1 MVAFPNS
8 NAGARKRNVPFR
20 KQGLIGTLFHKCSRK
35 YSFVTFEQN
44 KCRVFCPIKP
54 LPAGFFSNRGACM
67 KSLIISTAIILAI
80 GLGGAWASRALSG
93 LASAVCSHQLVTT
106 APT

>member
-1 MVAFPNS
+1 
-8 NAGARKRNVPFR
+8 
-20 KQGLIGTLFHKCSRK
+20 
-35 YSFVTFEQN
+35 
-44 KCRVFCPIKP
+44 
-54 LPAGFFSNRGACM
+54 M